1 MHNLSLFTPAV
12 WTPRMAAPLGAA
24 DSGRSVPFT
33 T

>member
-1 MHNLSLFTPAV
+1 MSITFRSNAAV
-12 WTPRMAAPLGAA
+12 LPRTAAPLGAA

>member
-1 MHNLSLFTPAV
+1 MSITFRSNTAV
-12 WTPRMAAPLGAA
+12 MPRTVAPLGAA